1 MGNLKDDWSRR
12 DYRRKAKSFLQGN
25 ESFSK
30 DQARTAWDSQ
40 ILALRNNANLRGKEL
55 RKQAYMNILNSG
67 TQMPELD
74 SNIEIQDDVLPEI
87 TFAQPDTLQ
96 NTPVIAKRMS
106 YKPQYKTFGEAWRAA
121 RNAGLKEFEWN
132 GKRMNTMTAEEL
144 AALKKWEADRN
155 RKFTGDFNMDRDYRR
170 GNFAI
175 LERPGIQASVPE
187 LEIPK
192 IQDSNVEVPFENLK
206 GTNQFAWK
214 IPEVGWPM
222 PIKK

>member
-67 TQMPELD
+67 AQMPELD

-132 GKRMNTMTAEEL
+132 GKRMNTMTAEES
-144 AALKKWEADRN
+144 AALKK
-155 RKFTGDFNMDRDYRR
+155 TGS
-170 GNFAI
+170 G
-175 LERPGIQASVPE
+175 
-187 LEIPK
+187 
-192 IQDSNVEVPFENLK
+192 
-206 GTNQFAWK
+206 
-214 IPEVGWPM
+214 
-222 PIKK
+222 

>member
-106 YKPQYKTFGEAWRAA
+106 YKPQYKTFGEA
-121 RNAGLKEFEWN
+121 
-132 GKRMNTMTAEEL
+132 
-144 AALKKWEADRN
+144 
-155 RKFTGDFNMDRDYRR
+155 
-170 GNFAI
+170 
-175 LERPGIQASVPE
+175 
-187 LEIPK
+187 
-192 IQDSNVEVPFENLK
+192 
-206 GTNQFAWK
+206 
-214 IPEVGWPM
+214 
-222 PIKK
+222 